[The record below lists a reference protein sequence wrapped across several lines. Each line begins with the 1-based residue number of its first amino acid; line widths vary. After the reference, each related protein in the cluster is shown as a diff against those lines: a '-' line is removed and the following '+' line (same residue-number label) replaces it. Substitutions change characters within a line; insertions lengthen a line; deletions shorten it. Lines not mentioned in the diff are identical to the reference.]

1 MFQSFFRGDN
11 PIFRFTGR
19 VLDVL
24 VLSGMWLVCSL
35 PVVTM
40 GAASAALYYSC
51 VKCLRFGAGRP
62 YRSFWES
69 FRLNLKTGTAATVIL
84 LLMGLALD
92 AGYLFL
98 VMAAGTGSSLWGTLR
113 VAYLAAMMLIPLAVV
128 TCAFPLLSRFTC
140 TVGGLLRSAVLI
152 TFRHLPRTL
161 GAAAVNGACI
171 AAVAWGW
178 YYGLILLV
186 PALDALALS
195 FLLEPV
201 LRKYT
206 PAPAEGEETPWY
218 LR

>member
-51 VKCLRFGAGRP
+51 VKCLRFGAGQP
-62 YRSFWES
+62 YRSFWAS
-69 FRLNLKTGTAATVIL
+69 FRLNLKTGTGATVIL
-84 LLMGLALD
+84 LLIGLLLD

-98 VMAAGTGSSLWGTLR
+98 VMAAGTGSAVWGTLR
-113 VAYLAAMMLIPLAVV
+113 IAYLAAMLIPLAVA

-140 TVGGLLRSAVLI
+140 TAGGLLRSAVLI

-161 GAAAVNGACI
+161 GAAAVSGACI
-171 AAVAWGW
+171 AAVVWGW

-186 PALDALALS
+186 PALGALAVS

-201 LRKYT
+201 LRTYT
-206 PAPAEGEETPWY
+206 PAPAEGEEVPWY

>member
-1 MFQSFFRGDN
+1 MFQNFFRGDN

-35 PVVTM
+35 PVVTV

-51 VKCLRFGAGRP
+51 VKCLRFHEGRP
-62 YRSFWES
+62 YRSFWEA
-69 FRLNLKTGTAATVIL
+69 FRLNLRTGTGATVIL
-84 LLMGLALD
+84 LLIGLLLD

-98 VMAAGTGSSLWGTLR
+98 VMAAGTGSPVWETLR
-113 VAYLAAMMLIPLAVV
+113 IAYLAALLVPLAVV

-140 TVGGLLRSAVLI
+140 TTGGLLRSAVII

-161 GAAAVNGACI
+161 GAAAVNAACI
-171 AAVAWGW
+171 AATVWGW
-178 YYGLILLV
+178 YYGVILLT
-186 PALDALALS
+186 PALSALASS